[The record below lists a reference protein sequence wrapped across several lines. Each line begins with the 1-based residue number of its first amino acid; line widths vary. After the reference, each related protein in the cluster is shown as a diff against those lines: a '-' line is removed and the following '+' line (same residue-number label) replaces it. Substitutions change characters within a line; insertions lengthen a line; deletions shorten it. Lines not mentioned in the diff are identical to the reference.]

1 MSTPLHVLMIEDS
14 EDDTL
19 LILRE
24 LRRCGYDPVFERVDT
39 AAAMKTALQTQH
51 WDIVLADYSMPT
63 FSAPAALVLIK
74 ESGIDLPFIIISG
87 SIGEEIAVAMMKAGA
102 HDYLM
107 KDNLTRLAPAIE
119 RELTETGVRCKRH
132 QAEAMLRES
141 EERYRNLFENAHDMI
156 QSVAPDG
163 HFQFVNRAWLETMGY
178 TLDEVKSLTVSDIIL
193 PEFLNHCTTLFH
205 KVMNEGQYAN
215 LETTFIAKEGQH
227 VDVEGNISCHYVNGV
242 AVASQGVF
250 RNITHRKAQLI
261 ALEYQATHDPLTGLP
276 NRFQLSKDL
285 NQVVEKTRLSGKRM
299 AFMLIDLDRFKEI
312 NDALGHQAG
321 DILLKQIAPRLYA
334 ALDGTVNV
342 ARLGGDE
349 FGLLLPHVNNI
360 EEVLDAAKKVLAF
373 ICQPFNLEGLSI
385 QIGAS
390 IGIALYPDHS
400 DDPHSMMRC
409 ADIAM
414 YLAKKNGGGYSIYN
428 PTLDIYSPRR
438 LSLITSL
445 RVAIQENQLV
455 LYYQPKQHI
464 QTKNIIG
471 LEALVRW
478 QHPQHGLVAP
488 NEFIPLAEVSD
499 LIMPLTHWVIDNTLQ
514 QLRQWQDM
522 GIDTKVAANIS
533 ARNLQDNDLPN
544 KIAALLEQHQIAAG
558 HLELEITES
567 AIIVDPLRALETLCR
582 IHELGVALAIDDFG
596 TGYTSLSHLRKLP
609 ITTLKIDFSFINNM
623 LKSKD
628 DAGLVQSIIN
638 LSHNL
643 GMDVIAEGVEDQA
656 TWDMLNT
663 FKCDVA
669 QGHFICPPMT
679 AGQITQWLKTQVIS
693 PPLHITTEITT
704 SGFVPPNIPRH

>member
-1 MSTPLHVLMIEDS
+1 MKMSNPLRVLIIEDS
-14 EDDTL
+14 EDDAL

-24 LRRCGYDPVFERVDT
+24 LRRCGYAPVCERVET
-39 AAAMKTALQTQH
+39 AIAMKSALQTKN
-51 WDIVLADYSMPT
+51 WDIILADYSMPN
-63 FSAPAALVLIK
+63 FSAPAALALLK
-74 ESGIDLPFIIISG
+74 ENGIDLPFIIISG

-107 KDNLTRLAPAIE
+107 KNNLARLAPAIE
-119 RELTETGVRCKRH
+119 RELTEAEVRRKRR
-132 QAEAMLRES
+132 QAEALLRES
-141 EERYRNLFENAHDMI
+141 EERYRNLFENAHDII

-178 TLDEVKSLTVSDIIL
+178 TLDEVKSLTLFDIIL
-193 PEFLNHCTTLFH
+193 PEFLDHCLNLFH
-205 KVMNEGQYAN
+205 KVMNGEHFDN
-215 LETTFIAKEGQH
+215 LEITFIAKNGQH
-227 VDVEGNISCHYVNGV
+227 VEVEGNISCRFMDGIP
-242 AVASQGVF
+242 VASQGVF
-250 RNITHRKAQLI
+250 RNVTQRKAQTA
-261 ALEYQATHDPLTGLP
+261 ALEYQARHDSLTGLP
-276 NRFQLSKDL
+276 NRFQLSQDL
-285 NQVVEKTRLSGKRM
+285 NQVVAEARLSGKRM

-321 DILLKQIAPRLYA
+321 DMLLKQIAPRLGN
-334 ALDGTVNV
+334 ALNATVPV

-349 FGLLLPHVNNI
+349 FGLLLPNINSI
-360 EEVLDAAKKVLAF
+360 EEVFDAAKKVLAVF
-373 ICQPFNLEGLSI
+373 YQPFHLEGLSI

-414 YLAKKNGGGYSIYN
+414 YLAKKNGGGYNIYN

-455 LYYQPKQHI
+455 LHYQPKRNIHTKHI
-464 QTKNIIG
+464 TG

-488 NEFIPLAEVSD
+488 TEFIPLAEVSD
-499 LIMPLTHWVIDNTLQ
+499 LIMPLSHWVIDNTLR
-514 QLRQWQDM
+514 QLREWQDL

-544 KIAALLEQHQIAAG
+544 KIAALLEQHQIAPH

-567 AIIVDPLRALETLCR
+567 AMIIDPLRALETLCR
-582 IHELGVALAIDDFG
+582 IHELGVVLAIDDFG

-609 ITTLKIDFSFINNM
+609 ISTLKIDFSFISHM

-628 DAGLVQSIIN
+628 DAALVQSIIYLGHN
-638 LSHNL
+638 LSM
-643 GMDVIAEGVEDQA
+643 GVIAEGVENQA
-656 TWDMLNT
+656 TLDMLAG

-669 QGHFICPPMT
+669 QGFFICPPMP
-679 AGQITQWLKTQVIS
+679 AHEITPWLHTQVLSSTS
-693 PPLHITTEITT
+693 PRATEITAC
-704 SGFVPPNIPRH
+704 

>member
-1 MSTPLHVLMIEDS
+1 MSTLLHVLMVEDS
-14 EDDTL
+14 EDDAL

-24 LRRCGYDPVFERVDT
+24 LRRCGYDLVMERVDT
-39 AAAMKTALQTQH
+39 ADAMQTMLH
-51 WDIVLADYSMPT
+51 ARNWDIILADFSMPN
-63 FSAPAALVLIK
+63 FGAPAALALLK

-87 SIGEEIAVAMMKAGA
+87 SIGEEIAVMMMKAGA

-107 KDNLTRLAPAIE
+107 KCNLTRLAPAID
-119 RELTETGVRCKRH
+119 RELLEAGDRRKRR
-132 QAEAMLRES
+132 QAEAALRES

-163 HFQFVNRAWLETMGY
+163 RFQFVNRAWLETMGY
-178 TLDEVKSLTVSDIIL
+178 TLDEVKALTIFDIIL
-193 PEFLNHCTTLFH
+193 PELLDSCTTLFH
-205 KVMNEGQYAN
+205 KVIHEGQYGN
-215 LETTFIAKEGQH
+215 LETTFIAKSGQY
-227 VDVEGNISCHYVNGV
+227 VDVEGNISCHYTDG
-242 AVASQGVF
+242 APVASQGVF
-250 RNITHRKAQLI
+250 RNITHRKAQTA
-261 ALEYQATHDPLTGLP
+261 ALEHQATHDSLTGLP

-299 AFMLIDLDRFKEI
+299 AFMLIDLDRFKEV

-321 DILLKQIAPRLYA
+321 DILLKQIAPRLCD
-334 ALDGTVNV
+334 ALDITANV

-349 FGLLLPHVNNI
+349 FGLLLPHINSI
-360 EEVLDAAKKVLAF
+360 EEVIDAAKKILSV
-373 ICQPFNLEGLSI
+373 IGQPFNLEGLKI

-414 YLAKKNGGGYSIYN
+414 YLAKKTGGGYSIYN

-464 QTKNIIG
+464 KTKNVIG
-471 LEALVRW
+471 MEALVRW

-514 QLRQWQDM
+514 QLREWQDM

-544 KIAALLEQHQIAAG
+544 KIATLLEQHQIAPY

-582 IHELGVALAIDDFG
+582 IHELGVTLSIDDFG

-609 ITTLKIDFSFINNM
+609 ITTLKIDFSFIHNM

-628 DAGLVQSIIN
+628 DAGLVQSIIH

-656 TWDMLNT
+656 TLDMLKA
-663 FKCDVA
+663 FECDVA
-669 QGHFICPPMT
+669 QGYFVCPPMT
-679 AGQITQWLKTQVIS
+679 AEQVTQWLKTQVIA
-693 PPLHITTEITT
+693 PTLHIVTEITA
-704 SGFVPPNIPRH
+704 GGCVAPGIPRH